1 MTSAPPALSDT
12 EPVAAKI
19 ASGDFVVLGKVVDAY
34 GIRGALRIHPFA
46 DDPAAWAKLPAWRF
60 GRDGDATAGWRELK
74 VLRAR
79 VHVDVVVAEV
89 AGVTDRSAAEAMQ
102 GMLVGVPRAEMPQAV
117 ENEYYW
123 ADLIGLEV
131 VNTHGESL
139 GRVLGLIETG
149 ANDVL
154 RVGAASAEAPGDER
168 LLPFVAAVVLAVDV
182 AGGTIRVDWEAD
194 W

>member
-1 MTSAPPALSDT
+1 LASSRT
-12 EPVAAKI
+12 EPLATDVAA
-19 ASGDFVVLGKVVDAY
+19 GDLVVLGKVVDAY

-60 GRDGDATAGWRELK
+60 GRDGEAPENWRELE
-74 VLRAR
+74 VLRAC

-89 AGVTDRSAAEAMQ
+89 AGVTDRSGAEAMH
-102 GMLVGVPRAEMPQAV
+102 GLLIGVPRSALPAAA

-131 VNTHGESL
+131 VNTHDESL

-154 RVGAASAEAPGDER
+154 RVGAGEQGSGQHGEER
-168 LLPFVAAVVLAVDV
+168 LLPFVASVVLEVELA
-182 AGGTIRVDWEAD
+182 AGRIRVDWEAD